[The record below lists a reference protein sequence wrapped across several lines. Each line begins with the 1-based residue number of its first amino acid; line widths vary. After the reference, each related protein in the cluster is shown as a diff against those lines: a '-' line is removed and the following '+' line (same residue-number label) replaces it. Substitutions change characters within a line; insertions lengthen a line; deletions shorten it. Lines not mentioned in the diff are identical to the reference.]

1 MVTTR
6 HDTDRAAAHADGA
19 SAAGVEAA
27 RERALAAA
35 AAVPDPELPMLTLAD
50 LGILRGVDVDEDG
63 TLQVWI
69 TPTYSGCPA
78 LTEMRADVDRSV
90 RAAGFDRVRVR
101 TALSPAWTTDWITE
115 EGRRKLADHGISPPG
130 KAPRRDPG
138 PVPLTLLPTRTVPRC
153 PLCGAA
159 DTEELSRFGATSCKS
174 LHRCRSCLEPFEH
187 VKEI

>member
-1 MVTTR
+1 MVTAT
-6 HDTDRAAAHADGA
+6 
-19 SAAGVEAA
+19 AA
-27 RERALAAA
+27 RERAWDAA
-35 AAVPDPELPMLTLAD
+35 AAVTDPELPMLTLAD
-50 LGILRGVDVDEDG
+50 LGILRRVEIEDDG
-63 TLQVWI
+63 TAAVWI

-78 LTEMRADVDRSV
+78 LAEMRADVDRAV

-101 TALSPAWTTDWITE
+101 TELSPPWTTDWITPR
-115 EGRRKLADHGISPPG
+115 GRRKLAEHGVSPPG
-130 KAPRRDPG
+130 PAPRREPG

-153 PLCGAA
+153 PRCGAQ